1 MNHNLRRLWIISFIN
16 CAILFTGTPT
26 NANSGAPIS
35 LLSPQPQCIFDPS
48 GYFYARER
56 LPKDFEDF
64 AYIRLWRKEDNDT
77 DNLNQGLYATAGK
90 FYRFTASKLSSSFE
104 FHTTEVNKVSYSFTG
119 RLNYLCIFEEFDAL
133 NKKSSEIAAEGKLS
147 KFIDGAKVAETT
159 IQLVYSAK
167 PQTLKNDV
175 NALYP
180 SGRTD
185 LFYAVRKGDLK
196 SIRAMLAR
204 GAKVNI
210 RDREGQTALVFAID
224 TVPERALV
232 LTIARML
239 IAAGADVNLKANDE
253 AVPLQLAVY
262 EFEDKRGEL
271 VRLLLAAGADANA
284 KDNYGTTVLMH
295 AIHGATQE
303 ATLINNVRQL
313 IRAGAQVNIRNK
325 LGQTAL
331 SIALENNNDD
341 LIKLLKQ
348 AGAKP

>member
-1 MNHNLRRLWIISFIN
+1 MNHNVYRLWIISFIN
-16 CAILFTGTPT
+16 CVVLFTGTPA
-26 NANSGAPIS
+26 NACFGAPSS
-35 LLSPQPQCIFDPS
+35 LSSLQPQCIFDPS
-48 GYFYARER
+48 GYFYAREK

-64 AYIRLWRKEDNDT
+64 AYIRLWRKQDNNT
-77 DNLNQGLYATAGK
+77 DNLDQGLYATNGK
-90 FYRFTASKLSSSFE
+90 TYRFTAGKLGSSFE
-104 FHTTEVNKVSYSFTG
+104 FHTVEVNKVSYSFTG
-119 RLNYLCIFEEFDAL
+119 KLSYLCIFEEFHAL
-133 NKKSSEIAAEGKLS
+133 NRKPGEIAGEGKLS
-147 KFIDGAKVAETT
+147 KLINGAKVAET
-159 IQLVYSAK
+159 IVQLTYSAK
-167 PQTLKNDV
+167 PQALKNAV

-185 LFYAVRKGDLK
+185 LFYAVQKGNLK
-196 SIRAMLAR
+196 SIRALLAR

-210 RDREGQTALVFAID
+210 RDREGQTVLAFAID
-224 TVPERALV
+224 TVPDHALA
-232 LTIARML
+232 LIIARIL

-271 VRLLLAAGADANA
+271 VRLLLTAGADANA

-295 AIHGATQE
+295 AIHGATQQ
-303 ATLINNVRQL
+303 AALINNVRQL
-313 IRAGAQVNIRNK
+313 IRAGAQVNTRNK

-331 SIALENNNDD
+331 SIAMENNNAN